1 MQPAEPLIRAA
12 APEDAAKLLEIYRP
26 YVETTAISFEC
37 ETPPL
42 SEFRARVER
51 TLQKYPY
58 IVAVL
63 DGESAGCAYA
73 GPFGGRAA
81 YIHSAETSIYVKE
94 AARGAGLGRRLYT
107 TLEALLKAQ
116 NVLNIAACV
125 ACPERD
131 DEYLTRNSV
140 NFHTH
145 MGWRAVGEFCKC
157 GYKFG
162 RWYNVAWLEK
172 IIGKHAPQ
180 PAPFVPFPELS
191 EDARRSAG
199 LA

>member
-1 MQPAEPLIRAA
+1 M
-12 APEDAAKLLEIYRP
+12 
-26 YVETTAISFEC
+26 
-37 ETPPL
+37 
-42 SEFRARVER
+42 
-51 TLQKYPY
+51 
-58 IVAVL
+58 
-63 DGESAGCAYA
+63 
-73 GPFGGRAA
+73 
-81 YIHSAETSIYVKE
+81 
-94 AARGAGLGRRLYT
+94 
-107 TLEALLKAQ
+107 
-116 NVLNIAACV
+116 LNIAACV

>member
-1 MQPAEPLIRAA
+1 MLQAEALIRAA
-12 APEDAAKLLEIYRP
+12 APEDAEKLLEIYRP

-37 ETPPL
+37 ATPPL
-42 SEFRARVER
+42 SEFRSRVER

-63 DGESAGCAYA
+63 DGEPAGYAYA

-107 TLEALLKAQ
+107 TLEALLMAQ
-116 NVLNIAACV
+116 NVLNIVACV
-125 ACPERD
+125 ACPEYD

-140 NFHTH
+140 DFHTH
-145 MGWRAVGEFCKC
+145 MGWRAAGEFCKC

-162 RWYNVAWLEK
+162 RWYNVAWMEK
-172 IIGKHAPQ
+172 TIGEHTPQ
-180 PAPFVPFPELS
+180 PAPFVPFPKLS
-191 EDARRSAG
+191 EETRRAAG